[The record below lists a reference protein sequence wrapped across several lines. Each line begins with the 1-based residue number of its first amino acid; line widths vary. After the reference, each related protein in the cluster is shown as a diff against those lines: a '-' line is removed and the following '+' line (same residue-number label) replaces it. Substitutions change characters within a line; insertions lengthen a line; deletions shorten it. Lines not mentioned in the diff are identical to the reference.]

1 MQRTDPRGLWYQPCV
16 DSSHG
21 SFAGPTRPL
30 QVIDTLLHTA
40 TISIYVSSSPCR
52 SVFTC
57 LLQALTVCR
66 SRPIRDRY
74 WFYYKNVR
82 VDLRSWKHFCWLH
95 LCQMATGCVFPS
107 AAIFCGWIVAKVR
120 WQNKE
125 LEKDRANSPRRLIN
139 VPTIQPAEEESVHK
153 ANMIVTNC
161 HFKYSTDSSAN
172 FKCLFFIN

>member
-107 AAIFCGWIVAKVR
+107 AAIFCGWLQVNCGQGEVAKQR
-120 WQNKE
+120 IRKRQSKQPE
-125 LEKDRANSPRRLIN
+125 ATDKCPHHPASRRR
-139 VPTIQPAEEESVHK
+139 
-153 ANMIVTNC
+153 
-161 HFKYSTDSSAN
+161 
-172 FKCLFFIN
+172 KCA